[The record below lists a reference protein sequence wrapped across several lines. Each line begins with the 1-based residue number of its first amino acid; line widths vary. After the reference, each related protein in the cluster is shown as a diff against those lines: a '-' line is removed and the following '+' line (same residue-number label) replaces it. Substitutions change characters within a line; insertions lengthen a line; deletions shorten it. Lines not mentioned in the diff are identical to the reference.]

1 MLSSFRGLSLT
12 EEQEPAIKRKREGDK
27 SRKEFQ
33 LLAAATVLEAFEL
46 FSALG
51 GFVRSKRNQK
61 VYIGRKLRRTWSA
74 AQIPHPLL
82 KC

>member
-1 MLSSFRGLSLT
+1 MLSSSKGLSLT

-46 FSALG
+46 FSALN

-61 VYIGRKLRRTWSA
+61 STWAGNLGELGLLLRFH
-74 AQIPHPLL
+74 IHF
-82 KC
+82 